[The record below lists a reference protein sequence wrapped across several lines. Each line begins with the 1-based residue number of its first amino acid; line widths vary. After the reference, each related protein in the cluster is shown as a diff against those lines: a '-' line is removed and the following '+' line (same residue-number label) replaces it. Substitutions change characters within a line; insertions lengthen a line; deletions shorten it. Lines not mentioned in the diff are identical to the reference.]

1 MSLPDGYGFS
11 PLAGC
16 IFHSYGADVWVTIQ
30 GDSKPAEAAEIDL
43 DRKVVKRT
51 IGAGFLDIPLAA
63 YYGNGFRP

>member
-1 MSLPDGYGFS
+1 
-11 PLAGC
+11 
-16 IFHSYGADVWVTIQ
+16 VTLQ